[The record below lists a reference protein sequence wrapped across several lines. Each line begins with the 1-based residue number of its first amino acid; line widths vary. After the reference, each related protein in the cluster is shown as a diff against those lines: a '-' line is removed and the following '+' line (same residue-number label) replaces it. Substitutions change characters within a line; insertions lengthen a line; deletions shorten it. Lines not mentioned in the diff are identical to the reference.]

1 MLRSRRVL
9 AALTLLIAWQGGCE
23 KRNRAVPPAPPS
35 LPPMTASAARE
46 PAGPAQKPP
55 AMPAGHAELLHGVQG
70 VPPAQP
76 IPTASSATVLASG
89 VIKIADAV
97 KDKVKMGATIFVSGR
112 GVSASGQPGMVL
124 LAKKLMV
131 NHSEIPFELT
141 ADDLMGMGGAPTGP
155 ILIAVRVDQDEDA
168 STKQPGDVEGQ
179 LGPVTLP
186 AKALQVVLSTVR
198 KEGAGP
204 PIDTT
209 FGHGGAMPAGHGEMP
224 AGHGEMPA
232 GHGELPPGHIPVP
245 GAGAGAK
252 EPQLPPGHIPVSGT
266 KPAPT
271 GAASPAPLPKA
282 QGPKPAGHP

>member
-1 MLRSRRVL
+1 
-9 AALTLLIAWQGGCE
+9 
-23 KRNRAVPPAPPS
+23 
-35 LPPMTASAARE
+35 
-46 PAGPAQKPP
+46 
-55 AMPAGHAELLHGVQG
+55 MPAGHAEMLHGVQG
-70 VPPAQP
+70 VPQA

-198 KEGAGP
+198 KEGSGP

-232 GHGELPPGHIPVP
+232 GHGEMPAGHGELPPGHIPVP
-245 GAGAGAK
+245 GAK
-252 EPQLPPGHIPVSGT
+252 EQQLPPGHIPVPGAKPGSAPSGAPQ
-266 KPAPT
+266 PAT
-271 GAASPAPLPKA
+271 APKA
-282 QGPKPAGHP
+282 VGTKPAGHP

>member
-46 PAGPAQKPP
+46 PAGPAQKPVP

-70 VPPAQP
+70 VPAAQP

-232 GHGELPPGHIPVP
+232 GHGELPPGHIP
-245 GAGAGAK
+245 
-252 EPQLPPGHIPVSGT
+252 ISGT

-271 GAASPAPLPKA
+271 ATGSASPAPLPKA

>member
-1 MLRSRRVL
+1 
-9 AALTLLIAWQGGCE
+9 
-23 KRNRAVPPAPPS
+23 
-35 LPPMTASAARE
+35 
-46 PAGPAQKPP
+46 
-55 AMPAGHAELLHGVQG
+55 MPAGHAEMLHGVQG
-70 VPPAQP
+70 VPQA

-198 KEGAGP
+198 KEGSGP

-232 GHGELPPGHIPVP
+232 GHGEMPASHGAMPAGHGELPPGHIPVP
-245 GAGAGAK
+245 GAK
-252 EPQLPPGHIPVSGT
+252 EQQLPPGHIPVSGA
-266 KPAPT
+266 KPGSAPS
-271 GAASPAPLPKA
+271 GAPQPATAPKA
-282 QGPKPAGHP
+282 VGTKPAGHP

>member
-9 AALTLLIAWQGGCE
+9 AALTLLIAGQGGCE
-23 KRNRAVPPAPPS
+23 KSNRAVPPAPPS
-35 LPPMTASAARE
+35 LPPMSASAPQGQAAS
-46 PAGPAQKPP
+46 PHKPPP

-70 VPPAQP
+70 VPAQP

-89 VIKIADAV
+89 VIKVADAV

-198 KEGAGP
+198 KEGSGP

-224 AGHGEMPA
+224 AGHGE
-232 GHGELPPGHIPVP
+232 LPPGHIPVP
-245 GAGAGAK
+245 GAAGAK

-271 GAASPAPLPKA
+271 GAAQPGPVPNA